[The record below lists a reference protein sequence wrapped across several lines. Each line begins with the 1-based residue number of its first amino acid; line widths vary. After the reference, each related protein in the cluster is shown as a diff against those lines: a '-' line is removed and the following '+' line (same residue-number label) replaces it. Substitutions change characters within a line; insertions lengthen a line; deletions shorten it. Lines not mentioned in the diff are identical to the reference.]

1 MRGAAMIFDLLDS
14 VAASRVVL
22 VRDRAS
28 GLRAVIVIDSTELG
42 PAVGGIRT
50 FRYASDAEALADAAA
65 LAKTMTLKCAI
76 AGLPCGGGKGVVLDG
91 PELDRPRAFAALGD
105 AIESLRGAFLTG
117 GDLGTTEEDVRTM
130 SRRTRYAHAEGAELD
145 VSGSTARG
153 VVIALEAAAR
163 HAGLGERPGSAPLA
177 GLEVV
182 VQGVGAVGGR
192 IAERL
197 AQAGARLM
205 ICDVDGVRAAE
216 VAQRTGAR
224 VIPPSDATRTRCD
237 AFVPCAKGEI
247 VDRAVASSLPCRVI
261 CGAANNPIVDDGAF
275 EELERRGV
283 VVVPDFVASAGGVIE
298 GIGAS
303 VLGLADRTP
312 LLEAIG
318 ATVSTVLGRA
328 AATGRGTYE
337 IAREIA
343 RERIA
348 ARANG

>member
-1 MRGAAMIFDLLDS
+1 MLFDPLDA
-14 VAASRVVL
+14 VGASRVVL

-28 GLRAVIVIDSTELG
+28 GLRALIVLDSTELG

-50 FRYASDAEALADAAA
+50 FRYASDAEALADATA
-65 LAKTMTLKCAI
+65 LARTMTLKCAL

-117 GDLGTTEEDVRTM
+117 GDLGTTEDDVRAM
-130 SRRTRYAHAEGAELD
+130 SRRTRYAHAEGPELD

-153 VVIALEAAAR
+153 VVIALEAAAG
-163 HAGLGERPGSAPLA
+163 HAGLGGAEPLR

-197 AQAGARLM
+197 AQAGARLT
-205 ICDVDGVRAAE
+205 ICDVDGARAAD
-216 VAQRTGAR
+216 VARRTGAR
-224 VIPPSDATRTRCD
+224 VIPAGEATRTRCD
-237 AFVPCAKGEI
+237 AFVPCAKGEV
-247 VDRAVASSLPCRVI
+247 VDSTVAASIPCRVI
-261 CGAANNPIVDDGAF
+261 CGAANNPIVHDGAF
-275 EELERRGV
+275 EELARRGV

-318 ATVSTVLGRA
+318 ATVTNVLTRA
-328 AATGRGTYE
+328 AETGRGAYE

-343 RERIA
+343 GERIA
-348 ARANG
+348 KRG

>member
-1 MRGAAMIFDLLDS
+1 MLFDPLDA
-14 VAASRVVL
+14 VGASRVVL

-65 LAKTMTLKCAI
+65 LAKTMTLKCAL

-91 PELDRPRAFAALGD
+91 PALDRPRAFAALGA

-117 GDLGTTEEDVRTM
+117 GDLGTTEDDVRTM
-130 SRRTRYAHAEGAELD
+130 SRHTRYAHAEGPELD

-163 HAGLGERPGSAPLA
+163 HAGFGALR
-177 GLEVV
+177 GLDVV

-197 AQAGARLM
+197 AEAGARLT
-205 ICDVDGVRAAE
+205 ICDVDGARAAD
-216 VAQRTGAR
+216 VARRTGAL
-224 VIPPSDATRTRCD
+224 VVAASEATRTPCD
-237 AFVPCAKGEI
+237 VFVPCAKGEI
-247 VDRAVASSLPCRVI
+247 VDRAVAGRIPCRVI
-261 CGAANNPIVDDGAF
+261 CGAANNPIVHDGAL
-275 EELERRGV
+275 EELARRGV
-283 VVVPDFVASAGGVIE
+283 VVVPDFIASAGGVIE

-303 VLGLADRTP
+303 VLHLADRTP

-318 ATVSTVLGRA
+318 ATVTTVLGRA
-328 AATGRGTYE
+328 AESGRGTYE

-343 RERIA
+343 GERLA
-348 ARANG
+348 ARS